1 MDSKTN
7 KWVFTN
13 KTTKCLKNNLKFC
26 FRDKLIISTLSKS
39 PSNKIDETQK
49 KIRSTRNSY
58 KYDVDKGK
66 EDHRN
71 HRAKSSRSKK
81 GDNEN
86 SKENKPDSSNEDAYN
101 AELSENEE
109 INERMAIV
117 RQKSTTSR
125 EDALRNSSGSSGNP
139 GNIVEEKLDAS
150 YEENNEN
157 DTIENLD

>member
-1 MDSKTN
+1 M
-7 KWVFTN
+7 
-13 KTTKCLKNNLKFC
+13 FC

-49 KIRSTRNSY
+49 KIRNTRNSY
-58 KYDVDKGK
+58 KYDVGKGK

-71 HRAKSSRSKK
+71 RRAKSSRSKK

-117 RQKSTTSR
+117 RQKSTTSP
-125 EDALRNSSGSSGNP
+125 EDALRNSNGSSGNP
-139 GNIVEEKLDAS
+139 GKIVEEKLDAS